1 MNKNNENKLKTK
13 PSNDKLKKVTK
24 MDSNKTIKEQ
34 KEEEDSLTLEQ
45 EKQYKEQISKLQ
57 KELEL
62 EKEKSQLKQIDP
74 SIISSI
80 KIEIA
85 NKNKEIKK
93 YANINTK
100 QRDQLEQLSQEI
112 DNKLNKMN
120 YKAVT
125 RNIHSENKKIN
136 YLNSMG
142 VYNHLKHNSLNNI
155 NNINNITPEQK
166 TIDNSIS
173 AKEKQLK
180 NIMSLIDI
188 LKKENENLK
197 IKIEN
202 AKNTE
207 QKFKLIDDKKDQE
220 KQLITLN
227 LDIKKKKLELK
238 EHSRCP
244 TIRNELLKK
253 ISMLKEEIV
262 LAHEKYVEVQ
272 KKYDDLEY
280 KNKLEQ
286 QGLLNS
292 QQIKLNKFGNKTK
305 TKFQKYIPPKQK
317 PTKIVQ
323 EENIIDVPPRI
334 GEIFTDKELN
344 AMFNA
349 LDKNRTKYDALL
361 KRFNVQNIYVD
372 SLEARHKLDIKQ
384 KLDKINELDEQIEF
398 MNIKK
403 GEYNANIQI
412 YKKQIAA
419 AQEEKKN
426 YKMKIDSVLE
436 EISRKNKI
444 NSRKDNEIRL
454 LQAQLTKF
462 KKYLKNGEFDKIH
475 NEPEIEIKGDE
486 DDTDLEG
493 TNDGMKDSTAK
504 TGFYE
509 NKENNMN
516 NVKVNNNNNNDA
528 NEEQE
533 ENDEYNS
540 KNEEQD
546 NGKEIFVS
554 NEGTNTDAIM

>member
-1 MNKNNENKLKTK
+1 MDKNSDSKSKSK
-13 PSNDKLKKVTK
+13 VSNDKLRKIKAGT
-24 MDSNKTIKEQ
+24 NNTIRELNN
-34 KEEEDSLTLEQ
+34 EDDSLTMEQ
-45 EKQYKEQISKLQ
+45 ENLYKEQITQLQ
-57 KELEL
+57 KELEI
-62 EKEKSQLKQIDP
+62 EKEKSQSKQID
-74 SIISSI
+74 SSLISTL
-80 KIEIA
+80 KNEIA

-125 RNIHSENKKIN
+125 RNFQSENKKIN
-136 YLNSMG
+136 YLNTG
-142 VYNHLKHNSLNNI
+142 VYNHFKQNSVNNS
-155 NNINNITPEQK
+155 NTEQK

-180 NIMSLIDI
+180 NIMSLIEI

-220 KQLITLN
+220 KQLINLN
-227 LDIKKKKLELK
+227 FDIKKKKMELK

-244 TIRNELLKK
+244 TIKAELLKK

-262 LAHEKYVEVQ
+262 LAHEKLVEVQ
-272 KKYDDLEY
+272 KKYDELEN

-286 QGLLNS
+286 QGLFNS
-292 QQIKLNKFGNKTK
+292 KGEKLNKFGNKTK
-305 TKFQKYIPPKQK
+305 TKFQKYVVPKQK
-317 PTKIVQ
+317 PAKVIQ
-323 EENIIDVPPRI
+323 EESIIDVPPKI

-398 MNIKK
+398 MSIKK

-412 YKKQIAA
+412 YKKQILA

-426 YKMKIDSVLE
+426 YKTKIDAVLE
-436 EISRKNKI
+436 EISKKNKI
-444 NSRKDNEIRL
+444 NSRKDNEIKQ
-454 LQAQLTKF
+454 LQAQLAKF

-486 DDTDLEG
+486 DDTENEG
-493 TNDGMKDSTAK
+493 SNEAPVESTAK
-504 TGFYE
+504 TGFYD
-509 NKENNMN
+509 NKENNLN
-516 NVKVNNNNNNDA
+516 NIKVKNNNET

-533 ENDEYNS
+533 END
-540 KNEEQD
+540 D
-546 NGKEIFVS
+546 NNPKDDDTDNNKEVIVGDA
-554 NEGTNTDAIM
+554 GTNTDALV

>member
-1 MNKNNENKLKTK
+1 MDKNSDNKSKSKV
-13 PSNDKLKKVTK
+13 SNDKLRKIKAGT
-24 MDSNKTIKEQ
+24 NNTIRELNN
-34 KEEEDSLTLEQ
+34 EDDSLTMEQ
-45 EKQYKEQISKLQ
+45 ENQYKEQITQLQ
-57 KELEL
+57 KELEI
-62 EKEKSQLKQIDP
+62 EKEKSQSKQIDP
-74 SIISSI
+74 SLISSL
-80 KIEIA
+80 KNEIA

-112 DNKLNKMN
+112 DNKLNKIN

-125 RNIHSENKKIN
+125 RNFQNENKKIN
-136 YLNSMG
+136 YLSSAG
-142 VYNHLKHNSLNNI
+142 VYNHFKHNSVNNS
-155 NNINNITPEQK
+155 NTEQK

-180 NIMSLIDI
+180 NIMSLIEI

-220 KQLITLN
+220 KQLINLN
-227 LDIKKKKLELK
+227 FDIKKKKMELK
-238 EHSRCP
+238 EHLRCP
-244 TIRNELLKK
+244 TIKAELLKK

-262 LAHEKYVEVQ
+262 LAHEKLVEVQ
-272 KKYDDLEY
+272 KKYDELKN

-286 QGLLNS
+286 QGLFNS
-292 QQIKLNKFGNKTK
+292 KGEKLNKFGNKTK
-305 TKFQKYIPPKQK
+305 TKFQKYVVPKQK
-317 PTKIVQ
+317 PAKVIQ
-323 EENIIDVPPRI
+323 EESIIDVPPKI

-398 MNIKK
+398 MSIKK

-412 YKKQIAA
+412 YKKQILA

-426 YKMKIDSVLE
+426 YKTKIDAVLE
-436 EISRKNKI
+436 EISKKNKI
-444 NSRKDNEIRL
+444 NSRKDNEIKQ
-454 LQAQLTKF
+454 LQAQLAKF

-486 DDTDLEG
+486 DDTENEG
-493 TNDGMKDSTAK
+493 SNEAPVESTAK
-504 TGFYE
+504 TGFYD
-509 NKENNMN
+509 NKENNLN
-516 NVKVNNNNNNDA
+516 NIKVKNNNET

-533 ENDEYNS
+533 END
-540 KNEEQD
+540 D
-546 NGKEIFVS
+546 NNPKDDDTDNNKEVIVGDA
-554 NEGTNTDAIM
+554 GTNTDALV

>member
-1 MNKNNENKLKTK
+1 MDKNSDSKSKSKVSNNKLRKIKAGTNNTIREQNNE
-13 PSNDKLKKVTK
+13 D
-24 MDSNKTIKEQ
+24 
-34 KEEEDSLTLEQ
+34 DSLTMEQ
-45 EKQYKEQISKLQ
+45 ENQYKEQITQLQ
-57 KELEL
+57 KELEI
-62 EKEKSQLKQIDP
+62 EKEKSQSKQIDP
-74 SIISSI
+74 SLISSL
-80 KIEIA
+80 KNEIA

-125 RNIHSENKKIN
+125 RNFQSENKKIN
-136 YLNSMG
+136 YLNTG
-142 VYNHLKHNSLNNI
+142 VYNHFKHNSVNNS
-155 NNINNITPEQK
+155 NTEQK

-180 NIMSLIDI
+180 NIMSLIEI

-207 QKFKLIDDKKDQE
+207 QKFELIDDKKDQE
-220 KQLITLN
+220 KQLINLN
-227 LDIKKKKLELK
+227 FDIKKKKMELK

-244 TIRNELLKK
+244 TIKAELLKK

-262 LAHEKYVEVQ
+262 LAHEKLVEVQ
-272 KKYDDLEY
+272 KKYDELKN

-286 QGLLNS
+286 QGLFNS
-292 QQIKLNKFGNKTK
+292 KGEKLNKFGNKTK
-305 TKFQKYIPPKQK
+305 TKFQKYVVPKQK
-317 PTKIVQ
+317 PAKVIQ
-323 EENIIDVPPRI
+323 EESIIDVPPKI

-398 MNIKK
+398 MSIKK

-412 YKKQIAA
+412 YKKQILA

-426 YKMKIDSVLE
+426 YKTKIDAVLE
-436 EISRKNKI
+436 EISKKNKI
-444 NSRKDNEIRL
+444 NSRKDNEIKQ
-454 LQAQLTKF
+454 LQAQLAKF

-486 DDTDLEG
+486 DDTENEG
-493 TNDGMKDSTAK
+493 SNEAPVESTAK
-504 TGFYE
+504 TGFYD
-509 NKENNMN
+509 NKENNLN
-516 NVKVNNNNNNDA
+516 NIKVKNNNET

-533 ENDEYNS
+533 END
-540 KNEEQD
+540 D
-546 NGKEIFVS
+546 NNPKDDDTDNNKEVIVGDA
-554 NEGTNTDAIM
+554 GTNTDALV

>member
-1 MNKNNENKLKTK
+1 MDKNSDSKSKSK
-13 PSNDKLKKVTK
+13 VSNDKLRKI
-24 MDSNKTIKEQ
+24 KTGTNNTIRELNN
-34 KEEEDSLTLEQ
+34 EDDSLTMEQ
-45 EKQYKEQISKLQ
+45 ENQYKEQITQLQ
-57 KELEL
+57 KELEI
-62 EKEKSQLKQIDP
+62 EKEKSQSKQIDP
-74 SIISSI
+74 SLISSL
-80 KIEIA
+80 KNEIA

-125 RNIHSENKKIN
+125 RNFQSENKKIN
-136 YLNSMG
+136 YLSSAG
-142 VYNHLKHNSLNNI
+142 VYNHFKHNSVNNS
-155 NNINNITPEQK
+155 NTEQK

-180 NIMSLIDI
+180 NIMSLIEI

-220 KQLITLN
+220 KQLINLN
-227 LDIKKKKLELK
+227 FDIKKKKMELK

-244 TIRNELLKK
+244 TIKAELLKK

-262 LAHEKYVEVQ
+262 LAHEKLVEVQ
-272 KKYDDLEY
+272 KKYDELEN

-286 QGLLNS
+286 QGLFNS
-292 QQIKLNKFGNKTK
+292 KGEKLNKFGNKTK
-305 TKFQKYIPPKQK
+305 TKFKKYVVPKQK
-317 PTKIVQ
+317 PAKVIQ
-323 EENIIDVPPRI
+323 EESIIDVPPKI

-398 MNIKK
+398 MSIKK

-412 YKKQIAA
+412 YKKQILA

-426 YKMKIDSVLE
+426 YKMKIDAVLE
-436 EISRKNKI
+436 EISKKNKI
-444 NSRKDNEIRL
+444 NSRKDNEIKQ
-454 LQAQLTKF
+454 LQAQLAKF

-486 DDTDLEG
+486 DDTENEG
-493 TNDGMKDSTAK
+493 SNEAPVESTAK
-504 TGFYE
+504 TGFYD
-509 NKENNMN
+509 NKENNLN
-516 NVKVNNNNNNDA
+516 NIKVKNNNET

-533 ENDEYNS
+533 END
-540 KNEEQD
+540 D
-546 NGKEIFVS
+546 NNPKDDDTDNNKEVIV
-554 NEGTNTDAIM
+554 GDAVTNTDALV

>member
-1 MNKNNENKLKTK
+1 MDKNNDNKSKSK
-13 PSNDKLKKVTK
+13 VSNDKLRKIKAGT
-24 MDSNKTIKEQ
+24 NNTIRELNN
-34 KEEEDSLTLEQ
+34 EDDSLTMEQ
-45 EKQYKEQISKLQ
+45 ENQYKEQITQLQ
-57 KELEL
+57 KELEI
-62 EKEKSQLKQIDP
+62 EKEKSQSKQIDP
-74 SIISSI
+74 SLISSL
-80 KIEIA
+80 KNEIA

-112 DNKLNKMN
+112 DNKLNKIN

-125 RNIHSENKKIN
+125 RNFQNENKKIN
-136 YLNSMG
+136 YLSSAG
-142 VYNHLKHNSLNNI
+142 VYNHFKHNSVNNS
-155 NNINNITPEQK
+155 NTEQK

-180 NIMSLIDI
+180 NIMSLIEI

-220 KQLITLN
+220 KQLINLN
-227 LDIKKKKLELK
+227 FDIKKKKMELK

-244 TIRNELLKK
+244 TIKAELLKK

-262 LAHEKYVEVQ
+262 LAHEKLVEVQ
-272 KKYDDLEY
+272 KKYDELEN

-286 QGLLNS
+286 QGLFNS
-292 QQIKLNKFGNKTK
+292 KGEKLNKFGNKTK
-305 TKFQKYIPPKQK
+305 TKFQKYVVPKQK
-317 PTKIVQ
+317 PAKVIQ
-323 EENIIDVPPRI
+323 EESIIDVPPKI

-398 MNIKK
+398 MSIKK

-412 YKKQIAA
+412 YKKQILA

-426 YKMKIDSVLE
+426 YKTKIDAVLE
-436 EISRKNKI
+436 EISKKNKI
-444 NSRKDNEIRL
+444 NSRKDNEIKQ
-454 LQAQLTKF
+454 LQAQLAKF

-486 DDTDLEG
+486 DDTENEG
-493 TNDGMKDSTAK
+493 SNEAPVESTAK
-504 TGFYE
+504 TGFYD
-509 NKENNMN
+509 NKENNLN
-516 NVKVNNNNNNDA
+516 NIKVKNNNET

-533 ENDEYNS
+533 END
-540 KNEEQD
+540 D
-546 NGKEIFVS
+546 NNPKDDDTDNNKEVIVGDA
-554 NEGTNTDAIM
+554 GTNTDALV

>member
-1 MNKNNENKLKTK
+1 MDKNNDNKSK
-13 PSNDKLKKVTK
+13 PKASNDKLKNMAKIV
-24 MDSNKTIKEQ
+24 SNKAIKEQ
-34 KEEEDSLTLEQ
+34 NEEESLTIEQ
-45 EKQYKEQISKLQ
+45 ENQYKEKISKLQ
-57 KELEL
+57 KELEI
-62 EKEKSQLKQIDP
+62 EKEKSQARQVDP
-74 SIISSI
+74 SLIASI
-80 KIEIA
+80 KNEIA
-85 NKNKEIKK
+85 LKNKEIKK

-112 DNKLNKMN
+112 DIKLNKMN

-125 RNIHSENKKIN
+125 RNIKSENKKIN
-136 YLNSMG
+136 YLNNIS
-142 VYNHLKHNSLNNI
+142 VYNHSKHNSI
-155 NNINNITPEQK
+155 NNTSQEQK
-166 TIDNSIS
+166 TIDNNIS

-180 NIMSLIDI
+180 NIMSLIEI
-188 LKKENENLK
+188 LKKENENLR

-220 KQLITLN
+220 KQLANLN

-244 TIRNELLKK
+244 TIKTELLKK

-262 LAHEKYVEVQ
+262 LAHEKLVEMQ
-272 KKYDDLEY
+272 KKYDNLEN

-292 QQIKLNKFGNKTK
+292 QPIKLSKFGNK
-305 TKFQKYIPPKQK
+305 TKFQKYIVPKQK
-317 PTKIVQ
+317 PAKIVQ
-323 EENIIDVPPRI
+323 EENTIDVPPRI

-349 LDKNRTKYDALL
+349 LDKNRVKYDALL

-398 MNIKK
+398 MSVKK
-403 GEYNANIQI
+403 GEYNANIQL
-412 YKKQIAA
+412 YKKQISA

-454 LQAQLTKF
+454 LQAQLIKF

-486 DDTDLEG
+486 DDTELEG
-493 TNDGMKDSTAK
+493 SNEGVKDSTAK

-509 NKENNMN
+509 NKENNIN
-516 NVKVNNNNNNDA
+516 NVKIENNNNET

-533 ENDEYNS
+533 EDEDNNS
-540 KNEEQD
+540 KAEEQD
-546 NGKEIFVS
+546 NGKEVFVS
-554 NEGTNTDAIM
+554 NEGTNTEQ

>member
-1 MNKNNENKLKTK
+1 MDKNSDNKSKSKV
-13 PSNDKLKKVTK
+13 SNDKLRKI
-24 MDSNKTIKEQ
+24 KTGTNNTIREQ
-34 KEEEDSLTLEQ
+34 NNEDDSLTMEQ
-45 EKQYKEQISKLQ
+45 ENQYKEQITQLQ
-57 KELEL
+57 KELEI
-62 EKEKSQLKQIDP
+62 EKEKSQSKQIDP
-74 SIISSI
+74 SLISSL
-80 KIEIA
+80 KNEIA

-125 RNIHSENKKIN
+125 RNFQSENKKIN
-136 YLNSMG
+136 YLSSAG
-142 VYNHLKHNSLNNI
+142 VYNHFKHNSVNNS
-155 NNINNITPEQK
+155 NTEQK

-180 NIMSLIDI
+180 NIMSLIEI

-220 KQLITLN
+220 KQLINLN
-227 LDIKKKKLELK
+227 FDIKKKKMELK

-244 TIRNELLKK
+244 TIKAELLKK

-262 LAHEKYVEVQ
+262 LAHEKLVEVQ
-272 KKYDDLEY
+272 KKYDELEN

-286 QGLLNS
+286 QGLFNS
-292 QQIKLNKFGNKTK
+292 KGEKLNKFGNKTK
-305 TKFQKYIPPKQK
+305 TKFKKYVVPKQK
-317 PTKIVQ
+317 PAKVIQ
-323 EENIIDVPPRI
+323 EESIIDVPPKI

-398 MNIKK
+398 MSIKK

-412 YKKQIAA
+412 YKKQILA

-426 YKMKIDSVLE
+426 YKTKIDAVLE
-436 EISRKNKI
+436 EISKKNKI
-444 NSRKDNEIRL
+444 NSRKDNEIKQ
-454 LQAQLTKF
+454 LQAQLAKF

-486 DDTDLEG
+486 DDTENEG
-493 TNDGMKDSTAK
+493 SNEAPVESTAK
-504 TGFYE
+504 TGFYD
-509 NKENNMN
+509 NKENNLN
-516 NVKVNNNNNNDA
+516 NIKVKNNNET

-533 ENDEYNS
+533 END
-540 KNEEQD
+540 D
-546 NGKEIFVS
+546 NNPKDDDTDNNKEVIVGDA
-554 NEGTNTDAIM
+554 GTNTDALV

>member
-45 EKQYKEQISKLQ
+45 ENQYKEQISKLQ

-142 VYNHLKHNSLNNI
+142 VYNHLKHNSL

-412 YKKQIAA
+412 YKKQITA

-475 NEPEIEIKGDE
+475 NEPEIEIKGEE

>member
-1 MNKNNENKLKTK
+1 MDKNNDNKSKSK
-13 PSNDKLKKVTK
+13 VSNDKLRKIKAGT
-24 MDSNKTIKEQ
+24 NNTIRELNN
-34 KEEEDSLTLEQ
+34 EDDSLTMEQ
-45 EKQYKEQISKLQ
+45 ENQYKEQITQLQ
-57 KELEL
+57 KELEI
-62 EKEKSQLKQIDP
+62 EKEKSQSKQID
-74 SIISSI
+74 SSLISTL
-80 KIEIA
+80 KNEIA

-93 YANINTK
+93 YAKINTK

-125 RNIHSENKKIN
+125 RNFQSENKKIN
-136 YLNSMG
+136 YLSSAG
-142 VYNHLKHNSLNNI
+142 VYNHFKHNSVNNS
-155 NNINNITPEQK
+155 NTEQK

-180 NIMSLIDI
+180 NIMSLIEI

-220 KQLITLN
+220 KQLINLN
-227 LDIKKKKLELK
+227 FDIKKKKMELK
-238 EHSRCP
+238 EHLRCP
-244 TIRNELLKK
+244 TIKAELLKK

-262 LAHEKYVEVQ
+262 LAHEKLVEVQ
-272 KKYDDLEY
+272 KKYDELEN

-286 QGLLNS
+286 QGLFNS
-292 QQIKLNKFGNKTK
+292 KGEKLNKFGNKTK
-305 TKFQKYIPPKQK
+305 TKFQKYVVPKQK
-317 PTKIVQ
+317 PAKVIQ
-323 EENIIDVPPRI
+323 EESIIDVPPKI

-398 MNIKK
+398 MSIKK

-412 YKKQIAA
+412 YKKQILA

-426 YKMKIDSVLE
+426 YKTKIDAVLE
-436 EISRKNKI
+436 EISKKNKI
-444 NSRKDNEIRL
+444 NSRKDNEIKQ
-454 LQAQLTKF
+454 LQAQLAKF

-486 DDTDLEG
+486 DDTENEG
-493 TNDGMKDSTAK
+493 SNEAPVESTAK
-504 TGFYE
+504 TGFYD
-509 NKENNMN
+509 NKENNLN
-516 NVKVNNNNNNDA
+516 NIKVKNNNET

-533 ENDEYNS
+533 END
-540 KNEEQD
+540 D
-546 NGKEIFVS
+546 NNPKDDDTDNNKEVIVGDA
-554 NEGTNTDAIM
+554 GTNTDALV

>member
-1 MNKNNENKLKTK
+1 MDKNSDNKSKSKV
-13 PSNDKLKKVTK
+13 SNDKLRKI
-24 MDSNKTIKEQ
+24 KTGTNNTIRELNN
-34 KEEEDSLTLEQ
+34 EDDSLTIEQ
-45 EKQYKEQISKLQ
+45 ENQYKEQITQLQ
-57 KELEL
+57 KELEI
-62 EKEKSQLKQIDP
+62 EKEKSQSKQIDP
-74 SIISSI
+74 SLISSL
-80 KIEIA
+80 KNEIA

-125 RNIHSENKKIN
+125 RNFQNENKKIN
-136 YLNSMG
+136 YLSSAG
-142 VYNHLKHNSLNNI
+142 VYNHFKHNSVNNS
-155 NNINNITPEQK
+155 NTEQK

-180 NIMSLIDI
+180 NIMSLIEI

-220 KQLITLN
+220 KQLINLN
-227 LDIKKKKLELK
+227 FDIKKKKMELK
-238 EHSRCP
+238 EHLRCP
-244 TIRNELLKK
+244 TIKAELLKK

-262 LAHEKYVEVQ
+262 LAHEKLVEVQ
-272 KKYDDLEY
+272 KKYDELEN

-286 QGLLNS
+286 QGLFNS
-292 QQIKLNKFGNKTK
+292 KGEKLNKFGNKTK
-305 TKFQKYIPPKQK
+305 TKFQKYVVPKQK
-317 PTKIVQ
+317 PAKVIQ
-323 EENIIDVPPRI
+323 EESIIDVPPKI

-398 MNIKK
+398 MSIKK

-412 YKKQIAA
+412 YKKQILA

-426 YKMKIDSVLE
+426 YKTKIDAVLE
-436 EISRKNKI
+436 EISKKNKI
-444 NSRKDNEIRL
+444 NSRKDNEIKQ
-454 LQAQLTKF
+454 LQAQLAKF

-486 DDTDLEG
+486 DDTENEG
-493 TNDGMKDSTAK
+493 SNEAPVESTAK
-504 TGFYE
+504 TGFYD
-509 NKENNMN
+509 NKENNLN
-516 NVKVNNNNNNDA
+516 NIKVKNNNET

-533 ENDEYNS
+533 END
-540 KNEEQD
+540 D
-546 NGKEIFVS
+546 NNPKDDDTDNNKEVIVGDA
-554 NEGTNTDAIM
+554 GTNTDALV

>member
-1 MNKNNENKLKTK
+1 MDKNSENKSKTK
-13 PSNDKLKKVTK
+13 SSNDKIRKIKIE
-24 MDSNKTIKEQ
+24 SNKTIREQ
-34 KEEEDSLTLEQ
+34 KEEDDSLTLEQ
-45 EKQYKEQISKLQ
+45 ENKYKEQISQLQ
-57 KELEL
+57 KELEI
-62 EKEKSQLKQIDP
+62 EKEKSQSKQIDP
-74 SIISSI
+74 SVISSI

-125 RNIHSENKKIN
+125 RNIQSENKKIN
-136 YLNSMG
+136 YLNSIS
-142 VYNHLKHNSLNNI
+142 VYNHIKHNSI
-155 NNINNITPEQK
+155 NNINNITQEQK

-180 NIMSLIDI
+180 NIMSLIEI

-220 KQLITLN
+220 KQLANLN

-262 LAHEKYVEVQ
+262 LAHEKLVEVQ
-272 KKYDDLEY
+272 KKYDDLEN

-349 LDKNRTKYDALL
+349 LDKNRAKYDALL

-475 NEPEIEIKGDE
+475 NEPEIEIKGDD
-486 DDTDLEG
+486 DDTELEG
-493 TNDGMKDSTAK
+493 SNDGVKDSTAK

-516 NVKVNNNNNNDA
+516 NVKVKNNNNNDT

-533 ENDEYNS
+533 DNDENNS

>member
-1 MNKNNENKLKTK
+1 MDKNSDSKSKSK
-13 PSNDKLKKVTK
+13 VSNDKLRKI
-24 MDSNKTIKEQ
+24 KTGTNNTIRELNN
-34 KEEEDSLTLEQ
+34 EDDSLTMEQ
-45 EKQYKEQISKLQ
+45 ENQYKEQITQLQ
-57 KELEL
+57 KELEI
-62 EKEKSQLKQIDP
+62 EKEKSQSKQIDP
-74 SIISSI
+74 SLISSL
-80 KIEIA
+80 KNEIA

-112 DNKLNKMN
+112 DNKLNKIN

-125 RNIHSENKKIN
+125 RNFQSENKKIN
-136 YLNSMG
+136 YLSSAG
-142 VYNHLKHNSLNNI
+142 VYNHFKHNSVNNS
-155 NNINNITPEQK
+155 NTEQK

-180 NIMSLIDI
+180 NIMSLIEI

-220 KQLITLN
+220 KQLINLN
-227 LDIKKKKLELK
+227 FDIKKKKMELK

-244 TIRNELLKK
+244 TIKAELLKK

-262 LAHEKYVEVQ
+262 LAHEKLVEVQ
-272 KKYDDLEY
+272 KKYDELEN

-286 QGLLNS
+286 QGLFNS
-292 QQIKLNKFGNKTK
+292 KGEKLNKFGNKTK
-305 TKFQKYIPPKQK
+305 TKFQKYVVPKQK
-317 PTKIVQ
+317 PAKVIQ
-323 EENIIDVPPRI
+323 EESIIDVPPKI

-398 MNIKK
+398 MSIKK

-412 YKKQIAA
+412 YKKQILA

-426 YKMKIDSVLE
+426 YKTKIDAVLE
-436 EISRKNKI
+436 EISKKNKI
-444 NSRKDNEIRL
+444 NSRKDNEIKQ
-454 LQAQLTKF
+454 LQAQLAKF

-486 DDTDLEG
+486 DDTENEG
-493 TNDGMKDSTAK
+493 SNEAPVESTAK
-504 TGFYE
+504 TGFYD
-509 NKENNMN
+509 NKENNLN
-516 NVKVNNNNNNDA
+516 NIKVKNNNET

-533 ENDEYNS
+533 END
-540 KNEEQD
+540 D
-546 NGKEIFVS
+546 NNPKDDDTDNNKEVIVGDA
-554 NEGTNTDAIM
+554 GTNTDALV

>member
-1 MNKNNENKLKTK
+1 MDKNNDNKSKSK
-13 PSNDKLKKVTK
+13 VSNDKLRKIKAGT
-24 MDSNKTIKEQ
+24 NNTIRELNN
-34 KEEEDSLTLEQ
+34 EDDSLTMEQ
-45 EKQYKEQISKLQ
+45 ENQYKEQITQLQ
-57 KELEL
+57 KELEI
-62 EKEKSQLKQIDP
+62 EKEKSQSKQIDP
-74 SIISSI
+74 SLISSL
-80 KIEIA
+80 KNEIA

-112 DNKLNKMN
+112 DNKLNKIN

-125 RNIHSENKKIN
+125 RNFQNENKKIN
-136 YLNSMG
+136 YLSSAG
-142 VYNHLKHNSLNNI
+142 VYNHFKHNSVNNS
-155 NNINNITPEQK
+155 NTEQK

-180 NIMSLIDI
+180 NIMSLIEI

-220 KQLITLN
+220 KQLINLN
-227 LDIKKKKLELK
+227 FDIKKKKMELK
-238 EHSRCP
+238 EHFRCP
-244 TIRNELLKK
+244 TIKAELLKK

-262 LAHEKYVEVQ
+262 LAHEKLVEVQ
-272 KKYDDLEY
+272 KKYDELKN

-286 QGLLNS
+286 QGLFNS
-292 QQIKLNKFGNKTK
+292 KGEKLNKFGNKTK
-305 TKFQKYIPPKQK
+305 TKFQKYVVPKQK
-317 PTKIVQ
+317 PAKVIQ
-323 EENIIDVPPRI
+323 EESIIDVPPKI

-398 MNIKK
+398 MSIKK

-412 YKKQIAA
+412 YKKQILA

-426 YKMKIDSVLE
+426 YKTKIDAVLE
-436 EISRKNKI
+436 EISKKNKI
-444 NSRKDNEIRL
+444 NSRKDNEIKQ
-454 LQAQLTKF
+454 LQAQLAKF

-486 DDTDLEG
+486 DDTENEG
-493 TNDGMKDSTAK
+493 SNEAPVESTAK
-504 TGFYE
+504 TGFYD
-509 NKENNMN
+509 NKENNLN
-516 NVKVNNNNNNDA
+516 NIKVKNNNET

-533 ENDEYNS
+533 END
-540 KNEEQD
+540 D
-546 NGKEIFVS
+546 NNPKDDDTDNNKEVIVGDA
-554 NEGTNTDAIM
+554 GTNTDALV

>member
-1 MNKNNENKLKTK
+1 MDKNSDSKSKSKVSNNKLRKIKTGTNNTIREQNNE
-13 PSNDKLKKVTK
+13 D
-24 MDSNKTIKEQ
+24 
-34 KEEEDSLTLEQ
+34 DSLTMEQ
-45 EKQYKEQISKLQ
+45 ENQYKEQITQLQ
-57 KELEL
+57 KELEI
-62 EKEKSQLKQIDP
+62 EKEKSQSKQIDP
-74 SIISSI
+74 SLISSL
-80 KIEIA
+80 KNEIA

-93 YANINTK
+93 YAKINTK

-125 RNIHSENKKIN
+125 RNFQSENKKIN
-136 YLNSMG
+136 YLNTG
-142 VYNHLKHNSLNNI
+142 VYNHFKHNSVNNS
-155 NNINNITPEQK
+155 NTEQK

-180 NIMSLIDI
+180 NIMSLIEI

-220 KQLITLN
+220 KQLINLN
-227 LDIKKKKLELK
+227 FDIKKKKMELK

-244 TIRNELLKK
+244 TIKAELLKK

-262 LAHEKYVEVQ
+262 LAHEKLVEVQ
-272 KKYDDLEY
+272 KKYDELEN

-286 QGLLNS
+286 QGLFNS
-292 QQIKLNKFGNKTK
+292 KGEKLNKFGNKTK
-305 TKFQKYIPPKQK
+305 TKFQKYVVPKQK
-317 PTKIVQ
+317 PAKVIQ
-323 EENIIDVPPRI
+323 EESIIDVPPKI

-398 MNIKK
+398 MSIKK

-412 YKKQIAA
+412 YKKQILA

-426 YKMKIDSVLE
+426 YKTKIDAVLE
-436 EISRKNKI
+436 EISKKNKI
-444 NSRKDNEIRL
+444 NSRKDNEIKQ
-454 LQAQLTKF
+454 LQAQLAKF

-486 DDTDLEG
+486 DDTENEG
-493 TNDGMKDSTAK
+493 SNEAPVESTAK
-504 TGFYE
+504 TGFYD
-509 NKENNMN
+509 NKENNLN
-516 NVKVNNNNNNDA
+516 NIKVKNNNET

-533 ENDEYNS
+533 END
-540 KNEEQD
+540 D
-546 NGKEIFVS
+546 NNPKDDDTDNNKEVIVGDA
-554 NEGTNTDAIM
+554 GTNTDALV

>member
-1 MNKNNENKLKTK
+1 MDKNNDNKSKSK
-13 PSNDKLKKVTK
+13 VSNDKLRKI
-24 MDSNKTIKEQ
+24 KTGTNNTIRELNN
-34 KEEEDSLTLEQ
+34 EDDSLTMEQ
-45 EKQYKEQISKLQ
+45 ENQYKEQITQLQ
-57 KELEL
+57 KELEI
-62 EKEKSQLKQIDP
+62 EKEKSQSKQIDP
-74 SIISSI
+74 SLISSL
-80 KIEIA
+80 KNEIA

-125 RNIHSENKKIN
+125 RNFQSENKKIN
-136 YLNSMG
+136 YLSSAG
-142 VYNHLKHNSLNNI
+142 VYNHFKHNSVNNS
-155 NNINNITPEQK
+155 NTEQK

-180 NIMSLIDI
+180 NIMSLIEI

-220 KQLITLN
+220 KQLINLN
-227 LDIKKKKLELK
+227 FDIKKKKMELK
-238 EHSRCP
+238 EHLRCP
-244 TIRNELLKK
+244 TIKAELLKK

-262 LAHEKYVEVQ
+262 LAHEKLVEVQ
-272 KKYDDLEY
+272 KKYDELEN
-280 KNKLEQ
+280 KNKLEH
-286 QGLLNS
+286 QGLFNS
-292 QQIKLNKFGNKTK
+292 KGEKLNKFGNKTK
-305 TKFQKYIPPKQK
+305 TKFQKYVVPKQK
-317 PTKIVQ
+317 PAKVIQ
-323 EENIIDVPPRI
+323 EESIIDVPPKI

-398 MNIKK
+398 MSIKK

-412 YKKQIAA
+412 YKKQILA

-426 YKMKIDSVLE
+426 YKTKIDAVLE
-436 EISRKNKI
+436 EISKKNKI
-444 NSRKDNEIRL
+444 NSRKDNEIKQ
-454 LQAQLTKF
+454 LQAQLAKF

-486 DDTDLEG
+486 DDTENEG
-493 TNDGMKDSTAK
+493 SNEAPVESTAK
-504 TGFYE
+504 TGFYD
-509 NKENNMN
+509 NKENNLN
-516 NVKVNNNNNNDA
+516 NIKVKNNNET

-533 ENDEYNS
+533 END
-540 KNEEQD
+540 D
-546 NGKEIFVS
+546 NNPKDDDTDNNKEVIVGDA
-554 NEGTNTDAIM
+554 GTNTDALV

>member
-1 MNKNNENKLKTK
+1 MDKNSDSKSKSK
-13 PSNDKLKKVTK
+13 VSNDKLRKIKAGT
-24 MDSNKTIKEQ
+24 NNTIRELNN
-34 KEEEDSLTLEQ
+34 EDDSLTMEQ
-45 EKQYKEQISKLQ
+45 ENQYKEQITQLQ
-57 KELEL
+57 KELEI
-62 EKEKSQLKQIDP
+62 EKEKSQSKQID
-74 SIISSI
+74 SSLISSL
-80 KIEIA
+80 KNEIA

-112 DNKLNKMN
+112 DNKLNKIN

-125 RNIHSENKKIN
+125 RNFQSENKKIN
-136 YLNSMG
+136 YLSSAG
-142 VYNHLKHNSLNNI
+142 VYNHFKHNSVNNS
-155 NNINNITPEQK
+155 NTEQK

-180 NIMSLIDI
+180 NIMSLIEI

-220 KQLITLN
+220 KQLINLN
-227 LDIKKKKLELK
+227 FDIKKKKMELK

-244 TIRNELLKK
+244 TIKAELLKK

-262 LAHEKYVEVQ
+262 LAHEKLVEVQ
-272 KKYDDLEY
+272 KKYDELEN

-286 QGLLNS
+286 QGLFNS
-292 QQIKLNKFGNKTK
+292 KGEKLNKFGNKTK
-305 TKFQKYIPPKQK
+305 TKFQKYVVPKQK
-317 PTKIVQ
+317 PAKVIQ
-323 EENIIDVPPRI
+323 EESIIDVPPKI

-398 MNIKK
+398 MSIKK

-412 YKKQIAA
+412 YKKQILA

-426 YKMKIDSVLE
+426 YKTKIDAVLE
-436 EISRKNKI
+436 EISKKNKI
-444 NSRKDNEIRL
+444 NSRKDNEIKQ
-454 LQAQLTKF
+454 LQAQLAKF

-486 DDTDLEG
+486 DDTENEG
-493 TNDGMKDSTAK
+493 SNEAPVESTAK
-504 TGFYE
+504 TGFYD
-509 NKENNMN
+509 NKENNLN
-516 NVKVNNNNNNDA
+516 NIKVKNNNET

-533 ENDEYNS
+533 END
-540 KNEEQD
+540 D
-546 NGKEIFVS
+546 NNPKDDDKDNNKEVIVGDA
-554 NEGTNTDAIM
+554 GTNTDALV

>member
-1 MNKNNENKLKTK
+1 MDKNSDSKSKSK
-13 PSNDKLKKVTK
+13 VSNDKLRKIKAGT
-24 MDSNKTIKEQ
+24 NNTIRELNN
-34 KEEEDSLTLEQ
+34 EDDSLTMEQ
-45 EKQYKEQISKLQ
+45 ENQYKEQITQLQ
-57 KELEL
+57 KELEI
-62 EKEKSQLKQIDP
+62 EKEKSQSKQIDP
-74 SIISSI
+74 SLISSL
-80 KIEIA
+80 KNEIA

-125 RNIHSENKKIN
+125 RNFQSENKKIN
-136 YLNSMG
+136 YLSSAG
-142 VYNHLKHNSLNNI
+142 VYNHFKHNSVNNS
-155 NNINNITPEQK
+155 NTEQK

-180 NIMSLIDI
+180 NIMSLIEI

-220 KQLITLN
+220 KQLINLN
-227 LDIKKKKLELK
+227 FDIKKKKMELK

-244 TIRNELLKK
+244 TIKAELLKK

-262 LAHEKYVEVQ
+262 LAHEKLVEVQ
-272 KKYDDLEY
+272 KKYDELEK

-286 QGLLNS
+286 QGLFNS
-292 QQIKLNKFGNKTK
+292 KGEKLNKFGNKTK
-305 TKFQKYIPPKQK
+305 TKFKKYVVPKQK
-317 PTKIVQ
+317 PAKVIQ
-323 EENIIDVPPRI
+323 EESIIDVPPKI

-398 MNIKK
+398 MSIKK

-412 YKKQIAA
+412 YKKQILA

-426 YKMKIDSVLE
+426 YKTKIDAVLE
-436 EISRKNKI
+436 EISKKNKI
-444 NSRKDNEIRL
+444 NSRKDNEIKQ
-454 LQAQLTKF
+454 LQAQLAKF

-486 DDTDLEG
+486 DDTENEG
-493 TNDGMKDSTAK
+493 SNEAPVESTAK
-504 TGFYE
+504 TGFYD
-509 NKENNMN
+509 NKENNLN
-516 NVKVNNNNNNDA
+516 NIKVKNNNET

-533 ENDEYNS
+533 END
-540 KNEEQD
+540 D
-546 NGKEIFVS
+546 NNPKDDDTDNNKEVIVGDA
-554 NEGTNTDAIM
+554 GTNTDALV

>member
-1 MNKNNENKLKTK
+1 MDKNNDNKSKSK
-13 PSNDKLKKVTK
+13 VSNDKLRKIKAGT
-24 MDSNKTIKEQ
+24 NNTIRELNN
-34 KEEEDSLTLEQ
+34 EDDSLTMEQ
-45 EKQYKEQISKLQ
+45 ENQYKEQITQLQ
-57 KELEL
+57 KELEI
-62 EKEKSQLKQIDP
+62 EKEKSQSKQIDP
-74 SIISSI
+74 SLISSL
-80 KIEIA
+80 KNEIA

-125 RNIHSENKKIN
+125 RNFQSENKKIN
-136 YLNSMG
+136 YLNTG
-142 VYNHLKHNSLNNI
+142 VYNHFKHNSVNNS
-155 NNINNITPEQK
+155 NTEQK

-180 NIMSLIDI
+180 NIMSLIEI

-220 KQLITLN
+220 KQLINLN
-227 LDIKKKKLELK
+227 FDIKKKKMELK
-238 EHSRCP
+238 EHLRCP
-244 TIRNELLKK
+244 TIKAELLKK

-262 LAHEKYVEVQ
+262 LAHEKLVEVQ
-272 KKYDDLEY
+272 KKYDELEN

-286 QGLLNS
+286 QGLFNS
-292 QQIKLNKFGNKTK
+292 KGEKLNKFGNKTK
-305 TKFQKYIPPKQK
+305 TKFQKYVVPKQK
-317 PTKIVQ
+317 PAKVIQ
-323 EENIIDVPPRI
+323 EESIIDVPPKI

-398 MNIKK
+398 MSIKK

-412 YKKQIAA
+412 YKKQILA

-426 YKMKIDSVLE
+426 YKTKIDAVLE
-436 EISRKNKI
+436 EISKKNKI
-444 NSRKDNEIRL
+444 NSRKDNEIKQ
-454 LQAQLTKF
+454 LQAQLAKF

-486 DDTDLEG
+486 DDTENEG
-493 TNDGMKDSTAK
+493 SNEAPVESTAK
-504 TGFYE
+504 TGFYD
-509 NKENNMN
+509 NKENNLN
-516 NVKVNNNNNNDA
+516 NIKVKNNNET

-533 ENDEYNS
+533 END
-540 KNEEQD
+540 D
-546 NGKEIFVS
+546 NNPKDDDTDNNKEVIVGDA
-554 NEGTNTDAIM
+554 GTNTDALV

>member
-1 MNKNNENKLKTK
+1 MDKNNENKSKTK
-13 PSNDKLKKVTK
+13 SSNDKIRKIAKIE
-24 MDSNKTIKEQ
+24 SNKTIREQ
-34 KEEEDSLTLEQ
+34 KEEDDSLTLEQ
-45 EKQYKEQISKLQ
+45 ENQYKEQISQLQ
-57 KELEL
+57 KELEI
-62 EKEKSQLKQIDP
+62 EKEKSQSKQIDP
-74 SIISSI
+74 SVISSI

-125 RNIHSENKKIN
+125 RNIQSENKKIN
-136 YLNSMG
+136 YLNSIS
-142 VYNHLKHNSLNNI
+142 VYDHIKHNSI
-155 NNINNITPEQK
+155 NNINNITQEQK

-180 NIMSLIDI
+180 NIMSLIEI

-220 KQLITLN
+220 KQLANLN

-262 LAHEKYVEVQ
+262 LAHEKLVEVQ
-272 KKYDDLEY
+272 KKYDDLEN

-349 LDKNRTKYDALL
+349 LDKNRAKYDALL

-486 DDTDLEG
+486 DDTELEG
-493 TNDGMKDSTAK
+493 SNDGVKDSTAK

-516 NVKVNNNNNNDA
+516 NVKVKNNNNNDT

>member
-1 MNKNNENKLKTK
+1 MDKNSDSKSKSK
-13 PSNDKLKKVTK
+13 VSNDKLRKI
-24 MDSNKTIKEQ
+24 KTGTNNTIRELNN
-34 KEEEDSLTLEQ
+34 EDDSLTMEQ
-45 EKQYKEQISKLQ
+45 ENQYKEQITQLQ
-57 KELEL
+57 KELEI
-62 EKEKSQLKQIDP
+62 EKEKSQSKQIDP
-74 SIISSI
+74 SLISSL
-80 KIEIA
+80 KNEIA

-125 RNIHSENKKIN
+125 RNFQSENKKIN
-136 YLNSMG
+136 YLNTG
-142 VYNHLKHNSLNNI
+142 VYNHFKHNSVNNS
-155 NNINNITPEQK
+155 NTEQK

-180 NIMSLIDI
+180 NIMSLIEI

-220 KQLITLN
+220 KQLINLN
-227 LDIKKKKLELK
+227 FDIKKKKMELK

-244 TIRNELLKK
+244 TIKAELLKK

-262 LAHEKYVEVQ
+262 LAHEKLVEVQ
-272 KKYDDLEY
+272 KKYDELKN

-286 QGLLNS
+286 QGLFNS
-292 QQIKLNKFGNKTK
+292 KGEKLNKFGNKTK
-305 TKFQKYIPPKQK
+305 TKFQKYVVPKQK
-317 PTKIVQ
+317 PAKVIQ
-323 EENIIDVPPRI
+323 EESIIDVPPKI

-398 MNIKK
+398 MSIKK

-412 YKKQIAA
+412 YKKQILA

-426 YKMKIDSVLE
+426 YKTKIDAVLE
-436 EISRKNKI
+436 EISKKNKI
-444 NSRKDNEIRL
+444 NSRKDNEIKQ
-454 LQAQLTKF
+454 LQAQLAKF

-486 DDTDLEG
+486 DDTENEG
-493 TNDGMKDSTAK
+493 SNEAPVESTAK
-504 TGFYE
+504 TGFYD
-509 NKENNMN
+509 NKENNLN
-516 NVKVNNNNNNDA
+516 NIKVKNNNET

-533 ENDEYNS
+533 END
-540 KNEEQD
+540 D
-546 NGKEIFVS
+546 NNPKDDDTDNNKEVIVGDA
-554 NEGTNTDAIM
+554 GTNTDALV

>member
-1 MNKNNENKLKTK
+1 MDKNSDNKSKSKV
-13 PSNDKLKKVTK
+13 SNDKLRKIKAGT
-24 MDSNKTIKEQ
+24 NNTIRELNN
-34 KEEEDSLTLEQ
+34 EDDSLTMEQ
-45 EKQYKEQISKLQ
+45 ENQYKEQITQLQ
-57 KELEL
+57 KELEI
-62 EKEKSQLKQIDP
+62 EKEKSQSKQIDP
-74 SIISSI
+74 SLISSL
-80 KIEIA
+80 KNEIA

-93 YANINTK
+93 YAKMNTK

-125 RNIHSENKKIN
+125 RNFQSENKKIN
-136 YLNSMG
+136 YLSSAG
-142 VYNHLKHNSLNNI
+142 VYNHFKHNSVNNS
-155 NNINNITPEQK
+155 NTEQK

-180 NIMSLIDI
+180 NIMSLIEI

-220 KQLITLN
+220 KQLINLN
-227 LDIKKKKLELK
+227 FDIKKKKMELK
-238 EHSRCP
+238 EHLRCP
-244 TIRNELLKK
+244 TIKAELLKK

-262 LAHEKYVEVQ
+262 LAHEKLVEVQ
-272 KKYDDLEY
+272 KKYDELEN

-286 QGLLNS
+286 QGLFNS
-292 QQIKLNKFGNKTK
+292 KGEKLNKFGNKTK
-305 TKFQKYIPPKQK
+305 TKFQKYVVPKQK
-317 PTKIVQ
+317 PAKVIQ
-323 EENIIDVPPRI
+323 EESIIDVPPKI

-412 YKKQIAA
+412 YKKQILA

-426 YKMKIDSVLE
+426 YKTKIDAVLE
-436 EISRKNKI
+436 EISKKNKI
-444 NSRKDNEIRL
+444 NSRKDNEIKQ
-454 LQAQLTKF
+454 LQAQLAKF

-486 DDTDLEG
+486 DDTENEG
-493 TNDGMKDSTAK
+493 SNEAPVESTAK
-504 TGFYE
+504 TGFYD
-509 NKENNMN
+509 NKENNLN
-516 NVKVNNNNNNDA
+516 NIKVKNNNET

-533 ENDEYNS
+533 END
-540 KNEEQD
+540 D
-546 NGKEIFVS
+546 NNPKDDDTDNNKEVIVGDA
-554 NEGTNTDAIM
+554 GTNTDALV

>member
-1 MNKNNENKLKTK
+1 MDKNSDNKSKSKV
-13 PSNDKLKKVTK
+13 SNDKLRKI
-24 MDSNKTIKEQ
+24 KTGTNNTIRELNN
-34 KEEEDSLTLEQ
+34 EDDSLTMEQ
-45 EKQYKEQISKLQ
+45 ENQYKEQITKLQ
-57 KELEL
+57 KELEI
-62 EKEKSQLKQIDP
+62 EKEKSQSKQIDP
-74 SIISSI
+74 SLISSL
-80 KIEIA
+80 KNEIA

-125 RNIHSENKKIN
+125 RNFQSENKKIN
-136 YLNSMG
+136 YLSSAG
-142 VYNHLKHNSLNNI
+142 VYNHFKHNSVNNS
-155 NNINNITPEQK
+155 NTEQK

-180 NIMSLIDI
+180 NIMSLIEI

-220 KQLITLN
+220 KQLINLN
-227 LDIKKKKLELK
+227 FDIKKKKMELK
-238 EHSRCP
+238 EHLRCP
-244 TIRNELLKK
+244 TIKAELLKK

-262 LAHEKYVEVQ
+262 LAHEKLVEVQ
-272 KKYDDLEY
+272 KKYDELEN

-286 QGLLNS
+286 QGLFNS
-292 QQIKLNKFGNKTK
+292 KGEKLNKFGNKTK
-305 TKFQKYIPPKQK
+305 TKFKKYVVPKQK
-317 PTKIVQ
+317 PAKVIQ
-323 EENIIDVPPRI
+323 EESIIDVPPKI

-398 MNIKK
+398 MSIKK

-412 YKKQIAA
+412 YKKQILA

-426 YKMKIDSVLE
+426 YKTKIDAVLE
-436 EISRKNKI
+436 EISKKNKI
-444 NSRKDNEIRL
+444 NSRKDNEIKQ
-454 LQAQLTKF
+454 LQAQLAKF

-486 DDTDLEG
+486 DDTENEG
-493 TNDGMKDSTAK
+493 SNEAPVESTAK
-504 TGFYE
+504 TGFYD
-509 NKENNMN
+509 NKENNLN
-516 NVKVNNNNNNDA
+516 NIKVKNNNET

-533 ENDEYNS
+533 END
-540 KNEEQD
+540 D
-546 NGKEIFVS
+546 NNPKDDDTDNNKEVIVGDA
-554 NEGTNTDAIM
+554 GTNTDALV

>member
-1 MNKNNENKLKTK
+1 MDKNNDNKSKSK
-13 PSNDKLKKVTK
+13 VSNDKLRKIKAGT
-24 MDSNKTIKEQ
+24 NNTIRELNN
-34 KEEEDSLTLEQ
+34 EDDSLTMEQ
-45 EKQYKEQISKLQ
+45 ENQYKEQITQLQ
-57 KELEL
+57 KELEI
-62 EKEKSQLKQIDP
+62 EKEKSQSKQIDP
-74 SIISSI
+74 SLISSL
-80 KIEIA
+80 KNEIA

-112 DNKLNKMN
+112 DNKLNKIN

-125 RNIHSENKKIN
+125 RNFQSENKKIN
-136 YLNSMG
+136 YLNTG
-142 VYNHLKHNSLNNI
+142 VYNHFKHNSVNNS
-155 NNINNITPEQK
+155 NTEQK

-180 NIMSLIDI
+180 NIMSLIEI

-220 KQLITLN
+220 KQLINLN
-227 LDIKKKKLELK
+227 FDIKKKKMELK

-244 TIRNELLKK
+244 TIKAELLKK

-262 LAHEKYVEVQ
+262 LAHEKLVEVQ
-272 KKYDDLEY
+272 KKYDELEN

-286 QGLLNS
+286 QGLFNS
-292 QQIKLNKFGNKTK
+292 KGEKLNKFGNKTK
-305 TKFQKYIPPKQK
+305 TKFQKYVVPKQK
-317 PTKIVQ
+317 PAKVIQ
-323 EENIIDVPPRI
+323 EESIIDVPPKI

-398 MNIKK
+398 MSIKK

-412 YKKQIAA
+412 YKKQILA

-426 YKMKIDSVLE
+426 YKTKIDAVLE
-436 EISRKNKI
+436 EISKKNKI
-444 NSRKDNEIRL
+444 NSRKDNEIKQ
-454 LQAQLTKF
+454 LQAQLAKF

-486 DDTDLEG
+486 DDTENEG
-493 TNDGMKDSTAK
+493 SNEAPVESTAK
-504 TGFYE
+504 TGFYD
-509 NKENNMN
+509 NKENNLN
-516 NVKVNNNNNNDA
+516 NIKVKNNNET

-533 ENDEYNS
+533 END
-540 KNEEQD
+540 D
-546 NGKEIFVS
+546 NNPKDDDTDNNKEVIVGDA
-554 NEGTNTDAIM
+554 GTNTDALV

>member
-1 MNKNNENKLKTK
+1 MDKNSDNKSKSKV
-13 PSNDKLKKVTK
+13 SNDKLRKI
-24 MDSNKTIKEQ
+24 KTGTNNTIRELNN
-34 KEEEDSLTLEQ
+34 EDDSLTMEQ
-45 EKQYKEQISKLQ
+45 ENQYKEQITQLQ
-57 KELEL
+57 KELEI
-62 EKEKSQLKQIDP
+62 EKEKSQSKQIDP
-74 SIISSI
+74 SLISSL
-80 KIEIA
+80 KNEIA

-112 DNKLNKMN
+112 DNKLNKIN

-125 RNIHSENKKIN
+125 RNFQSENKKIN
-136 YLNSMG
+136 YLSSAG
-142 VYNHLKHNSLNNI
+142 VYNHFKHNSI
-155 NNINNITPEQK
+155 NNSNTEQK

-180 NIMSLIDI
+180 NIMSLIEI

-220 KQLITLN
+220 KQLINLN
-227 LDIKKKKLELK
+227 FDIKKKKMELK

-244 TIRNELLKK
+244 TIKAELLKK

-262 LAHEKYVEVQ
+262 LAHEKLVEVQ
-272 KKYDDLEY
+272 KKYDELEN

-286 QGLLNS
+286 QGLFNS
-292 QQIKLNKFGNKTK
+292 KGEKLNKFGNKTK
-305 TKFQKYIPPKQK
+305 TKFKKYVVPKQK
-317 PTKIVQ
+317 PAKVIQ
-323 EENIIDVPPRI
+323 EESIIDVPPKI

-398 MNIKK
+398 MSIKK

-412 YKKQIAA
+412 YKKQILA

-426 YKMKIDSVLE
+426 YKTKIDAVLE
-436 EISRKNKI
+436 EISKKNKI
-444 NSRKDNEIRL
+444 NSRKDNEIKQ
-454 LQAQLTKF
+454 LQAQLAKF

-486 DDTDLEG
+486 DDTENEG
-493 TNDGMKDSTAK
+493 SNEAPVESTAK
-504 TGFYE
+504 TGFYD
-509 NKENNMN
+509 NKENNLN
-516 NVKVNNNNNNDA
+516 NIKVKNNNET

-533 ENDEYNS
+533 END
-540 KNEEQD
+540 D
-546 NGKEIFVS
+546 NNPKDDDTDNNKEVIVGDA
-554 NEGTNTDAIM
+554 GTNTDALV

>member
-1 MNKNNENKLKTK
+1 MDKNSDNKSKSKV
-13 PSNDKLKKVTK
+13 SNDKLRKI
-24 MDSNKTIKEQ
+24 KTGTNNTIRELNN
-34 KEEEDSLTLEQ
+34 EDDSLTMEQ
-45 EKQYKEQISKLQ
+45 ENQYKEQITQLQ
-57 KELEL
+57 KELEI
-62 EKEKSQLKQIDP
+62 EKEKSQSKQIDP
-74 SIISSI
+74 SLISSL
-80 KIEIA
+80 KNEIA

-112 DNKLNKMN
+112 DNKLNKIN

-125 RNIHSENKKIN
+125 RNFQSENKKIN
-136 YLNSMG
+136 YLNTG
-142 VYNHLKHNSLNNI
+142 VYNHFKHNSVNNS
-155 NNINNITPEQK
+155 NTEQK

-180 NIMSLIDI
+180 NIMSLIEI

-220 KQLITLN
+220 KQLINLN
-227 LDIKKKKLELK
+227 FDIKKKKMELK
-238 EHSRCP
+238 EHLRCP
-244 TIRNELLKK
+244 TIKAELLKK

-262 LAHEKYVEVQ
+262 LAHEKLVEVQ
-272 KKYDDLEY
+272 KKYDELEN

-286 QGLLNS
+286 QGLFNS
-292 QQIKLNKFGNKTK
+292 KGEKLNKFGNKTK
-305 TKFQKYIPPKQK
+305 TKFQKYVVPKQK
-317 PTKIVQ
+317 PAKVIQ
-323 EENIIDVPPRI
+323 EESIIDVPPKI

-398 MNIKK
+398 MSIKK

-412 YKKQIAA
+412 YKKQILA

-426 YKMKIDSVLE
+426 YKTKIDAVLE
-436 EISRKNKI
+436 EISKKNKI
-444 NSRKDNEIRL
+444 NSRKDNEIKQ
-454 LQAQLTKF
+454 LQAQLAKF

-486 DDTDLEG
+486 DDTENEG
-493 TNDGMKDSTAK
+493 SNEAPVESTAK
-504 TGFYE
+504 TGFYD
-509 NKENNMN
+509 NKENNLN
-516 NVKVNNNNNNDA
+516 NIKVKNNNET

-533 ENDEYNS
+533 END
-540 KNEEQD
+540 D
-546 NGKEIFVS
+546 NNPKDDDTDNNKEVIVGDA
-554 NEGTNTDAIM
+554 GTNTDALV

>member
-1 MNKNNENKLKTK
+1 MDKNSENKSKTK
-13 PSNDKLKKVTK
+13 SSNDKIRKIAKIE
-24 MDSNKTIKEQ
+24 SNKTIREQ
-34 KEEEDSLTLEQ
+34 KEEDDSLTLEQ
-45 EKQYKEQISKLQ
+45 ENQYKEQISQLQ
-57 KELEL
+57 KELEI
-62 EKEKSQLKQIDP
+62 EKEKSQSKQIDP
-74 SIISSI
+74 SVISSI

-125 RNIHSENKKIN
+125 RNIQSENKKIN
-136 YLNSMG
+136 YLNSIS
-142 VYNHLKHNSLNNI
+142 VYNHIKHNSI
-155 NNINNITPEQK
+155 NNINNITQEQK

-180 NIMSLIDI
+180 NIMSLIEI

-220 KQLITLN
+220 KQLINLN
-227 LDIKKKKLELK
+227 FDIKKKKMELK
-238 EHSRCP
+238 EHLRCP
-244 TIRNELLKK
+244 TIKAELLKK

-262 LAHEKYVEVQ
+262 LAHEKLVEVQ
-272 KKYDDLEY
+272 KKYDDLEN

-349 LDKNRTKYDALL
+349 LDKNRAKYDALL

-486 DDTDLEG
+486 DDTELEG
-493 TNDGMKDSTAK
+493 SNDGVKDSTAK

-516 NVKVNNNNNNDA
+516 NVKVKNNNNNDT
-528 NEEQE
+528 NEDQE